1 MNSEYLL
8 LNILILAGPLALSFD
23 KRVRFYSY
31 WPKLFPSIGIVMMLF
46 IVWDGLVTDRHWFFN
61 TSYTLPVRLFNL
73 PIGEW
78 LFFITVP
85 YSCIFTWEVLAAYF
99 SNQKFQFS
107 LITQSIFSLVIML
120 TGSVIL
126 ISGKEYTGIVLIVFG
141 FIFLLDILLKTRL
154 FHQSRTYYF
163 SAILFLM
170 MFIFNGYLTSRPIVL
185 YHKQYQLNF
194 RIITIP
200 IEDFFYGFALVF
212 LVLII
217 YEKLKGLKHG

>member
-85 YSCIFTWEVLAAYF
+85 YSCIFTWEVL
-99 SNQKFQFS
+99 
-107 LITQSIFSLVIML
+107 
-120 TGSVIL
+120 
-126 ISGKEYTGIVLIVFG
+126 
-141 FIFLLDILLKTRL
+141 
-154 FHQSRTYYF
+154 
-163 SAILFLM
+163 
-170 MFIFNGYLTSRPIVL
+170 
-185 YHKQYQLNF
+185 
-194 RIITIP
+194 
-200 IEDFFYGFALVF
+200 
-212 LVLII
+212 
-217 YEKLKGLKHG
+217 